1 MIHTLKGIVLH
12 YVKYKENSAIVYVYT
27 DQFGRQA
34 YLVNS
39 IRGKKSRFSSNL
51 LQSLTLL
58 ELEAYHKEGRE
69 LQRIKELRNYMPY
82 RTIPYDHRKSSQA
95 LFLAEILYRV
105 LREEDPN
112 TELFKFLESSLQIL
126 DILEDNPSNFHLVFL
141 VQLTKF
147 LGFYPENN
155 YGEERTGFDMRNGQ
169 FSNGSD
175 IHPDYFDRKS
185 SELLYQ
191 LLGSNFNDLS
201 QITVDQELRVQFL
214 EDIMNYYR
222 LHLHGVGNLKSL
234 PVLQELY
241 SEK

>member
-12 YVKYKENSAIVYVYT
+12 HVKYKENSAIVYVYT

-69 LQRIKELRNYMPY
+69 LQRIKDLRNYMPY

-95 LFLAEILYRV
+95 LFLSEILYRV

-112 TELFKFLESSLQIL
+112 TELYKFLESSLQLL

-169 FSNGSD
+169 FSNGSG
-175 IHPDYFDRKS
+175 IHPDFFDRKS
-185 SELLYQ
+185 SELLYR
-191 LLGSNFNDLS
+191 LLGSNFKNLS
-201 QITVDQELRVQFL
+201 QITVDQETRMQFL
-214 EDIMNYYR
+214 EDIMNYFR
-222 LHLHGVGNLKSL
+222 LHVHGLGNLKSL

-241 SEK
+241 HEK